1 MLSLLTQEWLCVI
14 PGILVL
20 FQEYWCYSR
29 ILVLFQEYQC
39 YSRKINVIPGILVYY
54 YSSYLT
60 SCDTNDIV
68 CLNSHNCHY
77 SINRILCKASV
88 VYHYNVHLKK
98 RFSFLGF
105 FFLDLFLLEVRRDY
119 CQPSLIVNFTNLLV
133 KVHIELI
140 YVFRSVIFYL
150 LVVIIM

>member
-1 MLSLLTQEWLCVI
+1 M
-14 PGILVL
+14 L

-29 ILVLFQEYQC
+29 NISVIL
-39 YSRKINVIPGILVYY
+39 GILVYY

-60 SCDTNDIV
+60 SCDTRDIV
-68 CLNSHNCHY
+68 CLNFHNCPY
-77 SINRILCKASV
+77 SIYRIFCKASV
-88 VYHYNVHLKK
+88 MYHYNVNLKK

-105 FFLDLFLLEVRRDY
+105 FSLDLFHLEVRRDY
-119 CQPSLIVNFTNLLV
+119 CQPSLIVNSTNLLV